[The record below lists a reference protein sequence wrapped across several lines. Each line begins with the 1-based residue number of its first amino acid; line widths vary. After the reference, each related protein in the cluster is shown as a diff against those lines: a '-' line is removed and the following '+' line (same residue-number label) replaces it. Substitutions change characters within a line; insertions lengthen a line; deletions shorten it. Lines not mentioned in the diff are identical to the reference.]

1 MPDARR
7 ALGRLGEE
15 VAVRHLRRHG
25 YVIVE
30 RNYRCPD
37 GEMDIIARDQGR
49 LAFVE
54 VRARRSTAFGTPEE
68 SVTPRKQAR
77 LAMVARNY
85 LQEKGLADVEWG
97 IDVVA
102 IEFTPRGTLQ
112 RIELIRNAVTE
123 CS

>member
-49 LAFVE
+49 LAFIE